1 MEKIAILVDSA
12 SDISQELAKRLNIYT
27 LSLYVNLDGEFL
39 KDRIDISSDEFY
51 KWVSE
56 NNSLPKTSAPTPGD
70 VINLYEKIKADGYEK
85 VLAISIGSKFSSTY
99 SLLNTSKIEGL
110 ETYVFDSGNLTMAEG
125 MFAVYADSLIKK
137 GLSFEEI
144 IGKLNEKKDKSF
156 VFFTIDSFKYIV
168 EGGRVPKTFGKIG
181 DVLSVKPII
190 SVNPLESA
198 FKLVKIA
205 RGEKKV
211 LNELR
216 KFAENEI
223 ENVKDYYM
231 FLGHGGYQEGISKLE
246 EKLSDIIAGAKECFK
261 VQISP
266 TLGANTGPGLYGFG
280 IFKID

>member
-27 LSLYVNLDGEFL
+27 LSLYVNLDGEYL

-51 KWVSE
+51 EWIRK
-56 NNSLPKTSAPTPGD
+56 NNCLPKTSAPSPGD

-85 VLAISIGSKFSSTY
+85 VLAITIGSKFSSSH
-99 SLLNTSKIEGL
+99 SLLSTNKIEGL

-125 MFAVYADSLIKK
+125 FFAIYADNLIKK

-181 DVLSVKPII
+181 DALSVKPII

-211 LNELR
+211 LNELK

-231 FLGHGGYQEGISKLE
+231 FLGHGGYQEGIIKLE
-246 EKLSDIIAGAKECFK
+246 EKLSDIIVGAKECFK